1 MSQNLPTM
9 LKQASSDFQRETII
23 CTSFEAIE
31 KNYQEMF
38 ERYNSLQ
45 TQQSPPPGKYESNF

>member
-1 MSQNLPTM
+1 MY
-9 LKQASSDFQRETII
+9 K
-23 CTSFEAIE
+23 FEAIDK

-45 TQQSPPPGKYESNF
+45 TQQSPPPENINQIFDKTEYQNKEKIMEQESV

>member
-1 MSQNLPTM
+1 MY
-9 LKQASSDFQRETII
+9 K
-23 CTSFEAIE
+23 FEAIDK

-45 TQQSPPPGKYESNF
+45 TQTKPTPHGKYESNF